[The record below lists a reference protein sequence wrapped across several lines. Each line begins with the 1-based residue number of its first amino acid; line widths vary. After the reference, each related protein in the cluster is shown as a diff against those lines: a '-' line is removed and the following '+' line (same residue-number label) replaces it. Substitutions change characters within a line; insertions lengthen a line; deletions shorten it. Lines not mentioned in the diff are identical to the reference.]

1 MLSGPLNGVACSVV
15 TIDGLGDTFG
25 SGADRAAPDVSFE
38 ELVAMMPETL
48 REVFPPYRWQL
59 AKLRELDLRVEP
71 VEIAD
76 LVWMFDLPLW
86 QLDGDRFRVT
96 PHQVAETPM
105 NFRAHY
111 QRVMDAD
118 LDFPI
123 NLVAYRG
130 RLVVLDGVHR
140 LLKAHFL
147 RRRWIEATIATATQL
162 QACAV

>member
-1 MLSGPLNGVACSVV
+1 V
-15 TIDGLGDTFG
+15 TIDGLGDTFDAV
-25 SGADRAAPDVSFE
+25 ADRAAPDVSFD
-38 ELVAMMPETL
+38 ELVAMMPEAL

-59 AKLRELDLRVEP
+59 AKLWELDLKVEP

-86 QLDGDRFRVT
+86 QLEGERFKVT

-130 RLVVLDGVHR
+130 RLVVLDGIHR

-147 RRRWIEATIATATQL
+147 RRRWIEGTIATATQL
-162 QACAV
+162 KSCAP

>member
-1 MLSGPLNGVACSVV
+1 M
-15 TIDGLGDTFG
+15 TIDGLGDTFDPN
-25 SGADRAAPDVSFE
+25 ADRTAPDVSFE
-38 ELVAMMPETL
+38 ELVGMMPEAL

-59 AKLRELDLRVEP
+59 AKLWELDLKVEP

-86 QLDGDRFRVT
+86 QLEGERFKVT

-147 RRRWIEATIATATQL
+147 RRRWIAGTIATATQL
-162 QACAV
+162 RSCAV

>member
-1 MLSGPLNGVACSVV
+1 M
-15 TIDGLGDTFG
+15 TIDGLGDSFG
-25 SGADRAAPDVSFE
+25 PAADRAAPDVSFE

-59 AKLRELDLRVEP
+59 AKLWELDLKVEP

-86 QLDGDRFRVT
+86 QLEGERFKVT

-162 QACAV
+162 RSCSV

>member
-1 MLSGPLNGVACSVV
+1 M

-25 SGADRAAPDVSFE
+25 SDADPAAPDVSFE

-59 AKLRELDLRVEP
+59 AKLRELDLKVEP

-86 QLDGDRFRVT
+86 QLEGERFWVT

-162 QACAV
+162 RSCAR

>member
-1 MLSGPLNGVACSVV
+1 
-15 TIDGLGDTFG
+15 
-25 SGADRAAPDVSFE
+25 
-38 ELVAMMPETL
+38 MMPAEV
-48 REVFPPYRWQL
+48 REVFPRQRWQL
-59 AKLRELDLRVEP
+59 EKLWALELKVEP

-86 QLDGDRFRVT
+86 QLNGKRFKVT
-96 PHQVAETPM
+96 PNQVAETPM

-111 QRVMDAD
+111 ERVMNAD

-130 RLVVLDGVHR
+130 RLVVLDGIDR

-162 QACAV
+162 QACAP

>member
-1 MLSGPLNGVACSVV
+1 M
-15 TIDGLGDTFG
+15 TIDGLGDTFD
-25 SGADRAAPDVSFE
+25 SDADPAAPDVSFE

-59 AKLRELDLRVEP
+59 AKLWELDLKVEP

-86 QLDGDRFRVT
+86 QLEGERFRVT

-162 QACAV
+162 RSCAR

>member
-1 MLSGPLNGVACSVV
+1 M

-25 SGADRAAPDVSFE
+25 AGADRAAPDVSFE

-59 AKLRELDLRVEP
+59 AKLWELDLKVEP

-86 QLDGDRFRVT
+86 QLDGDRFKVT

-130 RLVVLDGVHR
+130 RLVVLDGMHR

-147 RRRWIEATIATATQL
+147 RRRWIEGTIATATQL
-162 QACAV
+162 QSCEV

>member
-1 MLSGPLNGVACSVV
+1 M
-15 TIDGLGDTFG
+15 TIDGLGDTFDPD
-25 SGADRAAPDVSFE
+25 ADRAAPDVSFD
-38 ELVAMMPETL
+38 ELVAMMPDAL
-48 REVFPPYRWQL
+48 REVFPPYHWQL
-59 AKLRELDLRVEP
+59 AKVWELDLKVEP
-71 VEIAD
+71 VEVAD

-86 QLDGDRFRVT
+86 QLEGERFKVT

-130 RLVVLDGVHR
+130 RLVVLDGIHR

-147 RRRWIEATIATATQL
+147 RRRWIEGTIATATQL
-162 QACAV
+162 RSCAS

>member
-1 MLSGPLNGVACSVV
+1 M

-25 SGADRAAPDVSFE
+25 AEVDRVAPDVSFD
-38 ELVAMMPETL
+38 ELVAMMPEAL

-59 AKLRELDLRVEP
+59 AKLWELDLKVEP

-86 QLDGDRFRVT
+86 QLEGERFRVT

-162 QACAV
+162 RSCAR

>member
-1 MLSGPLNGVACSVV
+1 MDA
-15 TIDGLGDTFG
+15 
-25 SGADRAAPDVSFE
+25 ADRSAPDVSFA
-38 ELVAMMPETL
+38 ELIAMMPAGL
-48 REVFPPYRWQL
+48 REVFPPTRWQL
-59 AKLRELDLRVEP
+59 DKLWALDLKVEP
-71 VEIAD
+71 VEVAD
-76 LVWMFDLPLW
+76 LVWMFELPLW
-86 QLDGDRFRVT
+86 QLDGERFKIT
-96 PHQVAETPM
+96 PNQVAETPM
-105 NFRAHY
+105 NYRPHY

-162 QACAV
+162 QSCAP

>member
-1 MLSGPLNGVACSVV
+1 M
-15 TIDGLGDTFG
+15 GDAFG
-25 SGADRAAPDVSFE
+25 ARADRAAPEVSFE

-59 AKLRELDLRVEP
+59 GKLWELDLKVEP

-76 LVWMFDLPLW
+76 LVWIFDLPLW
-86 QLDGDRFRVT
+86 QLEGERFKVT

-162 QACAV
+162 RSCAV

>member
-1 MLSGPLNGVACSVV
+1 M

-59 AKLRELDLRVEP
+59 AKLRELDLKVEP

-162 QACAV
+162 QTCAV

>member
-1 MLSGPLNGVACSVV
+1 MDA
-15 TIDGLGDTFG
+15 
-25 SGADRAAPDVSFE
+25 ADRSAPDVSFDG
-38 ELVAMMPETL
+38 LVASMPDEL
-48 REVFPPYRWQL
+48 RAVFPPTKWQL
-59 AKLRELDLRVEP
+59 EKLWALDLKVEP
-71 VEIAD
+71 IEVAD
-76 LVWMFDLPLW
+76 LVWMFELPLW
-86 QLDGDRFRVT
+86 QLDGERFKVT

-105 NFRAHY
+105 NYRPHY

-147 RRRWIEATIATATQL
+147 RRRWIEGTIATATQL
-162 QACAV
+162 QSCAP

>member
-1 MLSGPLNGVACSVV
+1 M
-15 TIDGLGDTFG
+15 TIDGLGDTFDAV
-25 SGADRAAPDVSFE
+25 ADRAAPDVSFD
-38 ELVAMMPETL
+38 ELVAMMPEAL

-59 AKLRELDLRVEP
+59 AKLWELDLKVEP

-86 QLDGDRFRVT
+86 QLEGERFKVT

-130 RLVVLDGVHR
+130 RLVVLDGIHR

-147 RRRWIEATIATATQL
+147 RRRWIEGTIATATQL
-162 QACAV
+162 KSCAP

>member
-1 MLSGPLNGVACSVV
+1 M
-15 TIDGLGDTFG
+15 
-25 SGADRAAPDVSFE
+25 DV
-38 ELVAMMPETL
+38 PEAL
-48 REVFPPYRWQL
+48 RDVFPPYQWQL
-59 AKLRELDLRVEP
+59 EKLRELDLKVEP

-86 QLDGDRFRVT
+86 QLEGERFKVT

-130 RLVVLDGVHR
+130 RLVVLDGLHR
-140 LLKAHFL
+140 VLKAHFL
-147 RRRWIEATIATATQL
+147 RRRWIPGAIATATQL
-162 QACAV
+162 RSCAV

>member
-1 MLSGPLNGVACSVV
+1 M
-15 TIDGLGDTFG
+15 TIHGLGDL
-25 SGADRAAPDVSFE
+25 SDADADADRAAPDVSFE
-38 ELVAMMPETL
+38 ELTVMMPAAV
-48 REVFPPYRWQL
+48 REVFPRQRWQL
-59 AKLRELDLRVEP
+59 EKLWALELKVEP
-71 VEIAD
+71 VEIGD

-86 QLDGDRFRVT
+86 QLNGQRFKVT
-96 PHQVAETPM
+96 PNQVAETPM

-111 QRVMDAD
+111 ERVMNAD

-130 RLVVLDGVHR
+130 RLVVLDGIHR

-162 QACAV
+162 QDCTP

>member
-1 MLSGPLNGVACSVV
+1 M
-15 TIDGLGDTFG
+15 TIDGLGDTLDPAG
-25 SGADRAAPDVSFE
+25 PGVSFE
-38 ELVAMMPETL
+38 ELVGMMPEAL

-59 AKLRELDLRVEP
+59 AKLWELDLKVEP

-86 QLDGDRFRVT
+86 QLEEERFKVT

-162 QACAV
+162 RSCAV

>member
-1 MLSGPLNGVACSVV
+1 MDA
-15 TIDGLGDTFG
+15 
-25 SGADRAAPDVSFE
+25 ADRSAPDVSFA
-38 ELVAMMPETL
+38 ELIAMMPAEL
-48 REVFPPYRWQL
+48 REVFPPTRWQL
-59 AKLRELDLRVEP
+59 EKLWALDLKVEP
-71 VEIAD
+71 VEVAD
-76 LVWMFDLPLW
+76 LVWMFELPLW
-86 QLDGDRFRVT
+86 QLDGERFKIT
-96 PHQVAETPM
+96 PNQVAETPM
-105 NFRAHY
+105 NYRPHY

-162 QACAV
+162 QSCAP

>member
-1 MLSGPLNGVACSVV
+1 M

-25 SGADRAAPDVSFE
+25 SGGAGADRAAPEVSFE
-38 ELVAMMPETL
+38 ELVAMMPEAL

-59 AKLRELDLRVEP
+59 AKLWELHLKVEP

-86 QLDGDRFRVT
+86 QLEGERFRVT

-147 RRRWIEATIATATQL
+147 RRRWIEGTIATAAQL
-162 QACAV
+162 QSCSV